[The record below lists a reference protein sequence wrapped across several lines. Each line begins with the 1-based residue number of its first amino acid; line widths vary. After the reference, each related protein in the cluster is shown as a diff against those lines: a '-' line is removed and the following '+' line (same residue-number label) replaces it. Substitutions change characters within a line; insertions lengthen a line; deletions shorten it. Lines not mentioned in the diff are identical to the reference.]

1 MRIQVLGPGCKNCRR
16 LEQNTV
22 TALDQLGLDAQIENV
37 TDYAEIAA
45 YGVMKTPALVINDH
59 VVLSGK
65 SPPPQRSPTS
75 YRPPHPE
82 LDALQ
87 EQRHPAGCRAHH
99 FAGGRAAFRASGP
112 PHH

>member
-1 MRIQVLGPGCKNCRR
+1 MRIQVLGPGCKNCHR

-45 YGVMKTPALVINDH
+45 HGVMKTPALVIDDN

-65 SPPPQRSPTS
+65 VATPAEIADLLQAATPTT
-75 YRPPHPE
+75 
-82 LDALQ
+82 
-87 EQRHPAGCRAHH
+87 
-99 FAGGRAAFRASGP
+99 
-112 PHH
+112 